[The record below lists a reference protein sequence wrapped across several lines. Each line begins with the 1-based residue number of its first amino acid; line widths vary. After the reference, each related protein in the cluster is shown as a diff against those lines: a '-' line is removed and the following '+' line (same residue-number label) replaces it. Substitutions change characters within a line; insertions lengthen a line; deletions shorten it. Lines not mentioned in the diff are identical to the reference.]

1 MVEGPASSDSVIED
15 EGPAPDEEGSGIL
28 GPMINERNKLRNA
41 RGHVSAKYEM
51 SNKEIC

>member
-28 GPMINERNKLRNA
+28 GPMDDLYIGGLPGGGAPDGFKV
-41 RGHVSAKYEM
+41 G
-51 SNKEIC
+51 